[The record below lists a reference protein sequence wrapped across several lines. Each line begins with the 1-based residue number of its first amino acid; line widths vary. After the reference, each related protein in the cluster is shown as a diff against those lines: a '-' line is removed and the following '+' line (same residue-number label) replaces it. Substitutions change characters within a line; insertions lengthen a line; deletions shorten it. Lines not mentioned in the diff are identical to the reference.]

1 MGAGLGVFQ
10 ETVRVPGESLVS
22 VTPVMAPSAAW
33 VCATAKTPRQ
43 VAAAASRTATI
54 SLRTG
59 RELPAPTPIAKHAVE

>member
-1 MGAGLGVFQ
+1 MGAGLSVFQ
-10 ETVRVPGESLVS
+10 ETVRVPGEPLVS
-22 VTPVMAPSAAW
+22 VTPVMAPLAAW
-33 VCATAKTPRQ
+33 ACGTAKTPRK